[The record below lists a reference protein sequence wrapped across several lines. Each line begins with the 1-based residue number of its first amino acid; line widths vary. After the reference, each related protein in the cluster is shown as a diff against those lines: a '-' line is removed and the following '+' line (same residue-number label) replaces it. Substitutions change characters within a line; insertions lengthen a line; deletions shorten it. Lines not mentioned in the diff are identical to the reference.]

1 MFKKKITIEKDL
13 FERAGRFAKDK
24 GYSDLSEWISD
35 LMEEEM
41 KRTQG
46 GGPEGDKD
54 EEEIKKKLQGLGYIS

>member
-13 FERAGRFAKDK
+13 FDRATRFAKEK

-41 KRTQG
+41 KRDQG
-46 GGPEGDKD
+46 GGPDQDKD
-54 EEEIKKKLQGLGYIS
+54 EEAIKKKLQGLGYIS

>member
-13 FERAGRFAKDK
+13 FERAARFAQDK

-41 KRTQG
+41 KRNQG

>member
-13 FERAGRFAKDK
+13 FERAARFAKDK

-41 KRTQG
+41 KRNQG

>member
-1 MFKKKITIEKDL
+1 MFKKKITIEEDL
-13 FERAGRFAKDK
+13 FERATRFAKDK

-41 KRTQG
+41 KRNQG